1 MAYWVKVK
9 YERNLYIID
18 LDRVSA
24 FVCASNG
31 RITLWLPDS
40 TTSIVI
46 TKLANPDDY
55 QKLLDYTDSIV
66 ENSLVGSWVK
76 IFYDRNDYIINL
88 NRISSFC
95 YSHNDKITFWLP
107 DSTLPII
114 LTKQANFKDYKK
126 IVNFIKNKTGHSFS

>member
-9 YERNLYIID
+9 YERNLYIVD
-18 LDRVSA
+18 LDCVSA

-31 RITLWLPDS
+31 RITFWLPDS

-55 QKLLDYTDSIV
+55 QKLLDYTDKIV
-66 ENSLVGSWVK
+66 ESSLVGSWVK

-95 YSHNDKITFWLP
+95 YSYNDKITFWLP